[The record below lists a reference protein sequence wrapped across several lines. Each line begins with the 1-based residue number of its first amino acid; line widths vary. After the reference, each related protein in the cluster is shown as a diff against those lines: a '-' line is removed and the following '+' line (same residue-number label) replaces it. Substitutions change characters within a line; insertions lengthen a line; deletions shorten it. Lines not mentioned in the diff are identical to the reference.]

1 MRASHI
7 ALGII
12 VAAVWGFNFI
22 VIHWGLGS
30 IPPLFL
36 ASIRFAVAALPAIFL
51 PRPSISWGSF
61 LAIGSTWFL
70 GQFAFLFIGMSVG
83 MPPGL
88 ASILMQTQAFLTVL
102 LAALVLGEKIA
113 ARRYLSMTIAAVG
126 LVTIGATI
134 GGWAGDVT
142 PLGFALTIAAS
153 TSWAVGNVL
162 VRRQGASDML
172 SLVCWLCIVPP
183 LPLFA
188 ASLVFEGWP
197 AIERTVHEFSLG
209 DAGVVLYLGLGST
222 IFAYGVFGH
231 LMKVYSASAMAPFAF
246 LVPCFG
252 TLFAWTILG
261 ETFSLGRMIGVLLVL
276 SALAVLLLPAA
287 KMTWRSSR
295 AFLRA
300 K

>member
-1 MRASHI
+1 
-7 ALGII
+7 LGIL

-30 IPPLFL
+30 MPPLFL
-36 ASIRFAVAALPAIFL
+36 ASVRFVVAALPALFL
-51 PRPSISWGSF
+51 PRPSISWGAF

-83 MPPGL
+83 MAPGL

-102 LAALVLGEKIA
+102 LAALALGERIVF
-113 ARRYLSMTIAAVG
+113 RQYISMTIAAIG
-126 LVTIGATI
+126 LVIIGATI

-142 PLGFALTIAAS
+142 PLGFVLTIAAS

-162 VRRQGASDML
+162 VRRVATSDML
-172 SLVCWLCIVPP
+172 SLVCWLCLVPP

-188 ASLVFEGWP
+188 ASLMFEGWTT
-197 AIERTVHEFSLG
+197 IERAVLGFSLA

-222 IFAYGVFGH
+222 ILAYGIFGH

-261 ETFSLGRMIGVLLVL
+261 ENLHGKDDGSISCPDRSRSTLISS
-276 SALAVLLLPAA
+276 SAIFA
-287 KMTWRSSR
+287 TNRS
-295 AFLRA
+295 
-300 K
+300 